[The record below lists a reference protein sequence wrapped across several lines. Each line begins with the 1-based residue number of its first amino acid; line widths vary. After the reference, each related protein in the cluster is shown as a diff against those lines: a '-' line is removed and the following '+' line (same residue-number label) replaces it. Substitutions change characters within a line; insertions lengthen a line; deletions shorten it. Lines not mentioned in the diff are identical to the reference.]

1 MTLAVEALVKEATN
15 DAADGVKVGGRVVT
29 AIRFAD
35 DQAML
40 GSTIKGL
47 QRLMNKLNQIAEE
60 YGTKKNVHK
69 TKIMRI
75 SKSGGNLFKIKV
87 NGQNLEQVRQFKYLR
102 SMITEDMR
110 CQKEV
115 SIRIAMGKE
124 AFNNKK
130 CLLSKSM

>member
-35 DQAML
+35 DQTML

-60 YGTKKNVHK
+60 YGMRINVHK
-69 TKIMRI
+69 TKI
-75 SKSGGNLFKIKV
+75 
-87 NGQNLEQVRQFKYLR
+87 
-102 SMITEDMR
+102 
-110 CQKEV
+110 
-115 SIRIAMGKE
+115 
-124 AFNNKK
+124 
-130 CLLSKSM
+130 